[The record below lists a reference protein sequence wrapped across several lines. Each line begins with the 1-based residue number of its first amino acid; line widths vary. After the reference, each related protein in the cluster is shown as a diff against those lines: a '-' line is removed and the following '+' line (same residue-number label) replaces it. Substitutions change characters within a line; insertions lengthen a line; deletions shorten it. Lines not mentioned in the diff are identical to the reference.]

1 MKFILNNN
9 PLKTNTMSKVKI
21 KSDNSEEEVQDVPL
35 LAMEKAIDAYV
46 NEVRVSEERQAIFMV
61 KGEQSTITAFAANPL
76 GMVTLLVIAGEKN
89 KDFKRAITLS
99 AEFLNRNEKGNT
111 SELGML
117 SFLLKAFSKDDGND

>member
-1 MKFILNNN
+1 
-9 PLKTNTMSKVKI
+9 MSKVKI